1 MNIFKQQ
8 MIIIPGLFLL
18 AVVWS
23 SHAYAQTTSARNHHL
38 GAYIG
43 FTERNDADF
52 TFGAEYA
59 YRLHEQWSFGAIV
72 EHTPN
77 YLFSRD
83 ATLLLGTVNFRTPA
97 VPRLKLTGGAG
108 VEFKDIG
115 GNDLRFRAGV
125 GYDLISDLVTV
136 TPRIGVDFGQGSENM
151 VLGVTFYY
159 GL

>member
-1 MNIFKQQ
+1 MNILKQQ
-8 MIIIPGLFLL
+8 FIIVPGLVLVALL
-18 AVVWS
+18 WTSQAFG
-23 SHAYAQTTSARNHHL
+23 QTAPARNHHL

-52 TFGAEYA
+52 SFGAEYA

-77 YLFSRD
+77 YFFSRD
-83 ATLLLGTVNFRTPA
+83 ATLLLGTANFRTPA
-97 VPRLKLTGGAG
+97 APRLKLTGGAG

-115 GNDLRFRAGV
+115 GNDLRFRVGA
-125 GYDLISDLVTV
+125 GYDLVSDLITV
-136 TPRIGVDFGQGSENM
+136 TPRVAVDFGQGGENI